1 MVFLNVIAIY
11 NSFLSK
17 PITDSAKPWFH
28 LPFSGLGGWKG
39 VGGGGIKERFSV
51 RWGFGCLKRTL
62 NFYTPFSIHFAATYR
77 Y

>member
-39 VGGGGIKERFSV
+39 VGGGG
-51 RWGFGCLKRTL
+51 GLKYV
-62 NFYTPFSIHFAATYR
+62 FQSDGVSAV
-77 Y
+77 

>member
-39 VGGGGIKERFSV
+39 VG
-51 RWGFGCLKRTL
+51 LKYV
-62 NFYTPFSIHFAATYR
+62 FQSDGVSAV
-77 Y
+77 

>member
-39 VGGGGIKERFSV
+39 VGGGG
-51 RWGFGCLKRTL
+51 GLKYV
-62 NFYTPFSIHFAATYR
+62 F
-77 Y
+77 